1 MSTHV
6 IDRLAPVGFLLDR
19 RSKVFAD
26 GWGDERQ
33 LALFD
38 EGLNAS
44 DPLPELDL
52 EWGRKEEHIGF
63 RVRRATFT
71 SPVAA
76 ILEPDARVG
85 TVEWIDPPQG
95 SDRIV
100 VLLPAW
106 NDEGFDVRRRLAA
119 MLAGRG
125 VGSYVADIPF
135 YGRRRVRPDSSP
147 AVGSVAEFAAMGHG
161 AVAEG
166 RALVAAAGRIARAGV
181 AGFSMGGNLAAYVS
195 ATMPRAV
202 ATAPLAASYG
212 PAPVYLEGA
221 LRRAIDWKAL
231 GGERIARPRLQE
243 FLGRASV
250 LRLPA
255 LDHHPAAV
263 IVCGGRDGFVP
274 PDLSRQLAAHWRA
287 ELRTV
292 DRAGHGTLLWRH
304 KDVLVDAV
312 HDAFGRVE
320 ST

>member
-1 MSTHV
+1 MAAHV

-26 GWGDERQ
+26 GWGDEGR

-38 EGLNAS
+38 SGLDAS
-44 DPLPELDL
+44 VPIPDLALD
-52 EWGRKEEHIGF
+52 WGRKEEHVGF

-71 SPVAA
+71 SPVSE

-85 TVEWIDPPQG
+85 TVEWIDPAQG

-100 VLLPAW
+100 VLMPAW

-119 MLAGRG
+119 MLADRG
-125 VGSYVADIPF
+125 VGSYIADIPF
-135 YGRRRVRPDSSP
+135 YGRRRTRPDSSP
-147 AVGSVAEFAAMGHG
+147 AIGTVSEFAVMAHG

-166 RALVAAAGRIARAGV
+166 RALVAAAGRQARAGV

-195 ATMPRAV
+195 ATMPRPV
-202 ATAPLAASYG
+202 ATAPLAASHG
-212 PAPVYLEGA
+212 PAPVYLDGA
-221 LRRAIDWKAL
+221 IRRAIAWKAL
-231 GGERIARPRLQE
+231 GGQRTARPRLDDL
-243 FLGRASV
+243 LGRASV

-255 LDHHPAAV
+255 LMHHPAAV
-263 IVCGGRDGFVP
+263 IVSGGRDGFVP
-274 PDLSRQLAAHWRA
+274 PDLSRQLAAHWGA

-304 KDVLVDAV
+304 KDVLADAV
-312 HDAFGRVE
+312 RDAFERLG